1 MDTITTPLDVGDLN
15 QISDN
20 VQTTTTRFMNQIRD
34 DTGNNGSSPLKGA
47 ARQYYNKTIT
57 ENSAT
62 NGRNQSHM

>member
-1 MDTITTPLDVGDLN
+1 MDTITTPLDVSELN

-20 VQTTTTRFMNQIRD
+20 VQTTRFMNQIRD
-34 DTGNNGSSPLKGA
+34 DTGNNNGSSPLKGA